1 MHIHNQIE
9 KGANV
14 LWVDFLANGIPLADR
29 DNREQLAR
37 QAKECGITHLVVD
50 AKIPYGHTTF
60 PSRYTLHAS
69 DWSDGRFKAW
79 AGRDF
84 LNEMILEARS
94 AGLKVLANIDVFA
107 EGTRTTGDGIAF
119 KKKEWQIVYMNPE
132 TSGLSAYAED
142 FNNDTVFVNPI
153 HPEVV
158 DHELSII
165 KEIVTGYDIDGVVLD
180 RCRYP
185 NVYGD
190 FSNLSRSAFEQYIN
204 QAVERWPDDIMEPGV
219 GGGRENFVQGKWFPK
234 WTEWRALNIKR
245 FVQQAKT
252 AVKAIRPDCLFS
264 IYVGSWYPLYYQEG
278 VNWASE
284 TYRSALPWA
293 SADYHRSAYGDELDF
308 IMTGCY
314 YPEVSVEEAA
324 ANGRPAAWY
333 SVEGAINM
341 SLEAINKRIPV
352 IASLYLK
359 DYEGKP
365 EQFRKAVKMC
375 RERSH
380 GVMLFDAVY
389 LNKYRWWTELPDVL
403 E

>member
-1 MHIHNQIE
+1 MPMRNQIE

-14 LWVDFLANGIPLADR
+14 LWVDFLANGIHLAER
-29 DNREQLAR
+29 DNREQLVR
-37 QAKECGITHLVVD
+37 QAKESGITHLVVD
-50 AKIPYGHTTF
+50 AKIPYGHTTY
-60 PSRYTLHAS
+60 PSRFALHVS
-69 DWSDGRFKAW
+69 GWSDGRFQIW
-79 AGRDF
+79 EGRDF
-84 LNEMILEARS
+84 LNEMIIDAGS

-119 KKKEWQIVYMNPE
+119 RKKEWQVVYMNPE
-132 TSGLSAYAED
+132 ASGLSAYAED
-142 FNNDTVFVNPI
+142 FDNDTVFVNPI

-158 DHELSII
+158 EHELSII
-165 KEIVTGYDIDGVVLD
+165 KEIVAGYDIDGVVLD

-185 NVYGD
+185 NVYAD
-190 FSNLSRSAFEQYIN
+190 FSDLSRAAFEQFLN
-204 QAVERWPDDIMEPGV
+204 QTVERWPHDVMVPGT
-219 GGGRENFVQGKWFPK
+219 GAGRDNFVQGKWFPK

-252 AVKAIRPDCLFS
+252 AVKSIRPECLFS

-284 TYRSALPWA
+284 TYRSDLPWA
-293 SADYHRSAYGDELDF
+293 SPDYHRSAYADELDF

-314 YPEVSVEEAA
+314 YPEVKVEEAA

-341 SLEAINKRIPV
+341 SLEAINNRVPV
-352 IASLYLK
+352 VASLYLK
-359 DYEGKP
+359 DFEGNP

-375 RERSH
+375 RERTH

-389 LNKYRWWTELPDVL
+389 LNHYRWWPEMPAIL